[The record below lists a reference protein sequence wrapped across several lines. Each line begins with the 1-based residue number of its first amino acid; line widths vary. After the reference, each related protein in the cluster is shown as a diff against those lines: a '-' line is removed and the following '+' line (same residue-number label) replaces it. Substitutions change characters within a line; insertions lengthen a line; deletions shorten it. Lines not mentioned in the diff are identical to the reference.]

1 MKKINEEDL
10 IALGFRKRTV
20 KPKESGQKHKYHYY
34 VLEISKLCL
43 ISNTN
48 DECVDSYYY
57 VEFFDNPEVGKYYSF
72 KKLAKLVKLL
82 KSAEK

>member
-1 MKKINEEDL
+1 MKKINENDL

-20 KPKESGQKHKYHYY
+20 EPKESGQKEPFHYY
-34 VLEISKLCL
+34 VREIGKLAL
-43 ISNTN
+43 ISNSN
-48 DECVDSYYY
+48 DECVDGFYY
-57 VEFFDNPEVGKYYSF
+57 VEFFDYPEVGKYYYF

>member
-20 KPKESGQKHKYHYY
+20 KPKESGQKNKYHYY
-34 VLEISKLCL
+34 VREIGKLAL
-43 ISNTN
+43 ISNSN
-48 DECVDSYYY
+48 DECIDGFYY
-57 VEFFDNPEVGKYYSF
+57 VEFFDYPDVGKYYSF

-82 KSAEK
+82 KSAKR